1 MKIIYTIIVLI
12 TAASVTLADGF
23 FIYSGVGLGLNTS
36 TVATTAN
43 IISHGVEDS
52 EGFGDGEFSDAALMA
67 SNLFMDGPGGNA
79 SFGVDLKGGYEF
91 EDSEWSLYT
100 SIVFLSLN
108 IDQNIVTTLQAP
120 AGNGDI
126 MFSSVAVGTGYD
138 ILDENSQLQITM
150 EFGGAYNYM
159 STFGF
164 DDDGSDANWHSHF
177 LGTHINPSVS
187 YRFEK
192 SNIRAYL
199 QNNLF
204 IPIMQLSSSG
214 NTDVRIGLRDRIVY
228 MPTIGL
234 LWSFGG

>member
-1 MKIIYTIIVLI
+1 MKFLTTIIIFVAGI
-12 TAASVTLADGF
+12 TYALSDGF
-23 FIYSGVGLGLNTS
+23 FIYSGVGLGLNSS
-36 TVATTAN
+36 TVVTTAN
-43 IISHGVEDS
+43 IISHGIDDS
-52 EGFGDGEFSDAALMA
+52 EGFDDGEFSDAALMA
-67 SNLFMDGPGGNA
+67 SNLFMDGPGGGA
-79 SFGVDLKGGYEF
+79 SIGFDLKGGYEF
-91 EDSEWSLYT
+91 DNSEWSLYT
-100 SIVFLSLN
+100 SLVFLSLN

-126 MFSSVAVGTGYD
+126 MFSSLAIGTGYD

-214 NTDVRIGLRDRIVY
+214 NTDARIGLRDRIVY